1 MFLAKNGPRMH
12 GVIRFIAQDPSK
24 MINVGIDSTKEFTAL
39 ISLINLAGQKADMLR
54 GKYR

>member
-12 GVIRFIAQDPSK
+12 GVVRFITQDPSK

-39 ISLINLAGQKADMLR
+39 ISLINQAGQKADMLR